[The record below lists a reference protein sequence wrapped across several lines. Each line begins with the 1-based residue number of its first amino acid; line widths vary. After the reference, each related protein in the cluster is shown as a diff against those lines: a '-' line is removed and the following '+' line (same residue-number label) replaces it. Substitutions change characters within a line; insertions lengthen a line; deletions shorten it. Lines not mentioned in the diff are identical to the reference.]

1 MCYFSLGSTD
11 VPPSVVSGPSTQS
24 VLEGTNMQFSCK
36 VNGIPKP
43 SVAWFRHND
52 VAPLQNSSATV
63 MTQSGQTFR
72 LSILNISLNDQG
84 RFKCVASSKF
94 GTHSKDAELLVKSK
108 LLNCDPEMFV
118 EKKYLRSLE
127 ATASDNGTIQLSCYH
142 ICKNKTMLLLWLLW
156 TGKRGPNLPPRHIE
170 TCGAQLEGL
179 PKTS

>member
-24 VLEGTNMQFSCK
+24 VFEGTNVQFSCK

-94 GTHSKDAELLVKSK
+94 GTHSKEAELLVQSK

-142 ICKNKTMLLLWLLW
+142 ICKNKTMLLL
-156 TGKRGPNLPPRHIE
+156 
-170 TCGAQLEGL
+170 
-179 PKTS
+179 

>member
-142 ICKNKTMLLLWLLW
+142 ICKNKTMLLL
-156 TGKRGPNLPPRHIE
+156 
-170 TCGAQLEGL
+170 
-179 PKTS
+179 

>member
-1 MCYFSLGSTD
+1 MLRGL
-11 VPPSVVSGPSTQS
+11 PGVSGMIIF
-24 VLEGTNMQFSCK
+24 EGTNVQFSCK
-36 VNGIPKP
+36 VDGIPKP

-94 GTHSKDAELLVKSK
+94 GTHSKEAELLVKSK

-118 EKKYLRSLE
+118 EKKYLRTLE
-127 ATASDNGTIQLSCYH
+127 ATASYNGVIQLSCYQ
-142 ICKNKTMLLLWLLW
+142 ICKN
-156 TGKRGPNLPPRHIE
+156 
-170 TCGAQLEGL
+170 
-179 PKTS
+179 

>member
-118 EKKYLRSLE
+118 EKKYLRTLE
-127 ATASDNGTIQLSCYH
+127 ATASYNGVIQLSCYQ
-142 ICKNKTMLLLWLLW
+142 ICKN
-156 TGKRGPNLPPRHIE
+156 
-170 TCGAQLEGL
+170 
-179 PKTS
+179 

>member
-94 GTHSKDAELLVKSK
+94 GTHSKEAELLVQSK
-108 LLNCDPEMFV
+108 LFNCDPEMFV
-118 EKKYLRSLE
+118 EKKYLRTLE
-127 ATASDNGTIQLSCYH
+127 ATASYNGVIQLSCYQ
-142 ICKNKTMLLLWLLW
+142 ICKN
-156 TGKRGPNLPPRHIE
+156 
-170 TCGAQLEGL
+170 
-179 PKTS
+179 